1 MENQPLKICPEC
13 GDDSVE
19 EINAK
24 ADAKLRHRS
33 LTLSSVV
40 TVMVLG
46 SHVYFSW
53 FGKTLEIPEIVWAII
68 LGPWLGAAGGKLID
82 VLDAIKKKAK

>member
-1 MENQPLKICPEC
+1 MENLPLNTCPVC

-24 ADAKLRHRS
+24 ADAKLRNRS

-53 FGKTLEIPEIVWAII
+53 FGKTLIIPDIVWAII
-68 LGPWLGAAGGKLID
+68 LGPWLGAAGGKLTD
-82 VLDAIKKKAK
+82 LLDTIKKKAK